1 MRRPYSLPLVASFTV
16 VVLLLAACGGSSDES
31 ADTSLA
37 PTTTEQATTT
47 TLPPI
52 DTATQLVDDWL
63 AGWAAEDPDMVAA
76 VFTDD
81 GEYTNPTGT
90 ETFIGRDEIR
100 AHAEEYLKFIL
111 NGRRMG
117 DGVVTENGGFV
128 FRIAFDAEAKS
139 YEGESE
145 VELRD
150 DRIARMTWLDYEQV
164 N

>member
-1 MRRPYSLPLVASFTV
+1 MRRPYSLPLVASFTL
-16 VVLLLAACGGSSDES
+16 VVLLLAACSGSSDES
-31 ADTSLA
+31 ADTTLA
-37 PTTTEQATTT
+37 PTTT
-47 TLPPI
+47 LPLI
-52 DTATQLVDDWL
+52 DIATQLVDDWL

-81 GEYTNPTGT
+81 GEYTNPTGS
-90 ETFIGRDEIR
+90 ETFTGRDEIR
-100 AHAEEYLKFIL
+100 AHATEYREFIL
-111 NGRRMG
+111 NGRRIG
-117 DGVVTENGGFV
+117 DGDVTESGGFV

-150 DRIARMTWLDYEQV
+150 DLIARMTWLAYEQL

>member
-1 MRRPYSLPLVASFTV
+1 LAS
-16 VVLLLAACGGSSDES
+16 CGDTTNDG
-31 ADTSLA
+31 ADTTLA
-37 PTTTEQATTT
+37 PTTTTVETTT
-47 TLPPI
+47 TLPLI
-52 DTATQLVDDWL
+52 DIATQLVDDWL

-90 ETFIGRDEIR
+90 ETFTGRDEIR
-100 AHAEEYLKFIL
+100 AHATEYREFIL
-111 NGRRMG
+111 NARRIG

-128 FRIAFDAEAKS
+128 FRIDFDAEAKS
-139 YEGESE
+139 YEGEIE

-150 DRIARMTWLDYEQV
+150 DLIARMTWLHYKQV

>member
-1 MRRPYSLPLVASFTV
+1 MRRPYSLPLVASFTL
-16 VVLLLAACGGSSDES
+16 VVLLLAACSGSSDES
-31 ADTSLA
+31 ADTTLA
-37 PTTTEQATTT
+37 PTTT
-47 TLPPI
+47 LPLI
-52 DTATQLVDDWL
+52 DIATQLVDDWL

-90 ETFIGRDEIR
+90 ETFTGRDEIR
-100 AHAEEYLKFIL
+100 AHATEYREFIL

-117 DGVVTENGGFV
+117 DGVVTESGGFV

-150 DRIARMTWLDYEQV
+150 DLIARMAWLNYEQV

>member
-1 MRRPYSLPLVASFTV
+1 MRSLIAILLV
-16 VVLLLAACGGSSDES
+16 LAALSIGACGSTDGLS
-31 ADTSLA
+31 
-37 PTTTEQATTT
+37 
-47 TLPPI
+47 I
-52 DTATQLVDDWL
+52 ATQVADDWI
-63 AGWAAEDPDMVAA
+63 AGWNADDPEAVAA
-76 VFTDD
+76 LFTED

-90 ETFIGRDEIR
+90 ETFTGRDEIR
-100 AHAEEYLKFIL
+100 AHATEYREFIL

-117 DGVVTENGGFV
+117 DGIVTESGGFM

-150 DRIARMTWLDYEQV
+150 DLIARMAWLAYEQV

>member
-1 MRRPYSLPLVASFTV
+1 MRRPYSLPLVASFTL
-16 VVLLLAACGGSSDES
+16 VVLLLAACSGSSDES
-31 ADTSLA
+31 ADTTLV
-37 PTTTEQATTT
+37 PTTTVP
-47 TLPPI
+47 LI
-52 DTATQLVDDWL
+52 DIATQLVDAWL

-81 GEYTNPTGT
+81 GEYTNPTGS
-90 ETFIGRDEIR
+90 ETFTGRDEIR
-100 AHAEEYLKFIL
+100 AHATEYREFIL
-111 NGRRMG
+111 NGRRIG
-117 DGVVTENGGFV
+117 DGVVTESGGFV

-150 DRIARMTWLDYEQV
+150 DLIARMAWLAYEQV

>member
-1 MRRPYSLPLVASFTV
+1 MRRPYSLPLVVSFTV
-16 VVLLLAACGGSSDES
+16 VVLLLAACSGSSDES
-31 ADTSLA
+31 ADTTLA
-37 PTTTEQATTT
+37 PTTTVP
-47 TLPPI
+47 LI
-52 DTATQLVDDWL
+52 VLATQLVDDWL

-90 ETFIGRDEIR
+90 ETFTGHDEIR
-100 AHAEEYLKFIL
+100 AHATEYREFIL
-111 NGRRMG
+111 NGRRIG
-117 DGVVTENGGFV
+117 DGVATESGGFV
-128 FRIAFDAEAKS
+128 FKIAFDAESKS

-150 DRIARMTWLDYEQV
+150 DLIARMAWLNYEQV